1 MSAPEDIVPP
11 TRETYVAPT
20 GTRISLVL
28 LAIVFGIALFCV
40 ACLLA
45 YMLYVDRRQR

>member
-1 MSAPEDIVPP
+1 MSAPEDPPQP

-20 GTRISLVL
+20 GARITLVL
-28 LAIVFGIALFCV
+28 VAIVVGIFLLCA